1 VCMLLFLAFS
11 LFLPSVFFV
20 EADVLINPF
29 FVVGVVSCPLSGA
42 VIKPILPPTLGARGH
57 VSRMTILAHTALSGL
72 RGATR

>member
-1 VCMLLFLAFS
+1 MHVIVSGLLVVFAFC
-11 LFLPSVFFV
+11 FVFV